1 MNKKNFMDPLFDT
14 SDMIYHYTSVDT
26 LIKYILPQNSLRF
39 SHLSSTNDPEESKYH
54 IMDYIDDV
62 SIGPDYFMD
71 NLNKMR
77 DISKGITLNIRLIC
91 FSQDDADFYIGN
103 GLYSNKGYARPRM
116 WAQYANNHQGVCLVF
131 NKAKII
137 DIFKNSFSDKQTFY
151 GNVSYEP
158 LVKLLNEEE
167 NINAQSGFA
176 SDLLNKSVE
185 EIVNERIIKYHKIY
199 FFSKHKDWKTENEFR
214 LVLRETSGNEVYL
227 NIDGCLEYIIL
238 GHKFDDNLIKPIKIL
253 IDSMSYKPNIL
264 KFVYNR
270 NGYCFVPIDL

>member
-1 MNKKNFMDPLFDT
+1 MDKKNFMDPFFDT

-54 IMDYIDDV
+54 ILDYIDDV

-71 NLNKMR
+71 NLNKRR
-77 DISKGITLNIRLIC
+77 DISKGITQNIRLIC

-116 WAQYANNHQGVCLVF
+116 WAQYAKNHQGVCLVF
-131 NKAKII
+131 NKERII

-151 GNVSYEP
+151 GDVSYEP

-167 NINAQSGFA
+167 NVYAQSGFV
-176 SDLLNKSVE
+176 SDFLNKSVE

-214 LVLRETSGNEVYL
+214 LVLKETSENETYL

-238 GHKFDDNLIKPIKIL
+238 GHNFDDNLIKPIKIL
-253 IDSMSYKPNIL
+253 IDSLINKPDVF
-264 KFVYNR
+264 KFGYNG
-270 NGYCFVPIDL
+270 NNYSFFNKI

>member
-1 MNKKNFMDPLFDT
+1 MAYIRIK
-14 SDMIYHYTSVDT
+14 DMHVQECGLSMQTITKEFVWC
-26 LIKYILPQNSLRF
+26 LIRKELLMF
-39 SHLSSTNDPEESKYH
+39 S
-54 IMDYIDDV
+54 
-62 SIGPDYFMD
+62 
-71 NLNKMR
+71 
-77 DISKGITLNIRLIC
+77 
-91 FSQDDADFYIGN
+91 
-103 GLYSNKGYARPRM
+103 
-116 WAQYANNHQGVCLVF
+116 
-131 NKAKII
+131 
-137 DIFKNSFSDKQTFY
+137 KNSFSCNQIFY
-151 GNVSYEP
+151 GDVSYEP

-167 NINAQSGFA
+167 NINAQSGFV

-214 LVLRETSGNEVYL
+214 LVLRETSGNEICL